1 VGLIETLLTQQL
13 VDDVVGTRTAT
24 HAECVSQGVANVA
37 CGFAGAMGGCA
48 MIGQSMLNV
57 ESGGRTRVSGVTC
70 ALAILA
76 YVTFGSGFIER
87 VPIAALAGTMLCL
100 VLDIFDWTS
109 FSRVTKIPRTDAI
122 VLALVTCVTVF
133 TNLAVAVFAGVV
145 LRCVLYKSFSP
156 IASPGFNI

>member
-1 VGLIETLLTQQL
+1 

-24 HAECVSQGVANVA
+24 HTECISQGVANVA

>member
-1 VGLIETLLTQQL
+1 
-13 VDDVVGTRTAT
+13 
-24 HAECVSQGVANVA
+24 
-37 CGFAGAMGGCA
+37 
-48 MIGQSMLNV
+48 
-57 ESGGRTRVSGVTC
+57 
-70 ALAILA
+70 
-76 YVTFGSGFIER
+76 
-87 VPIAALAGTMLCL
+87 MLCL